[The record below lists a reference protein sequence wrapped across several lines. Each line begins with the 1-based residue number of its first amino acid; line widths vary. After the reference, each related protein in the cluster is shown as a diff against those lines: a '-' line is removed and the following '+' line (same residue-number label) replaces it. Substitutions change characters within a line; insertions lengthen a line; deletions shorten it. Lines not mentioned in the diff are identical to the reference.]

1 MKIVLVE
8 DDPVLSGILLD
19 RLKSDG
25 YQVLHVETIHTFEP
39 FLHMYEPDL
48 IITDLLLSGVS
59 ARELIDYFT
68 QFSCPVFIISTVD
81 QEDLNYF
88 ATMVGAKK
96 FFQKPFDPSRL
107 IDEVNTVRR
116 EVINAS

>member
-19 RLKSDG
+19 RLKCDG

-59 ARELIDYFT
+59 ARELIDYFN
-68 QFSCPVFIISTVD
+68 QFTCPVFIISTVD
-81 QEDLNYF
+81 QEDLRYF
-88 ATMVGAKK
+88 ATMVSAKK
-96 FFQKPFDPSRL
+96 YFHKPFDPARL
-107 IDEVNTVRR
+107 MYEVDSIRK